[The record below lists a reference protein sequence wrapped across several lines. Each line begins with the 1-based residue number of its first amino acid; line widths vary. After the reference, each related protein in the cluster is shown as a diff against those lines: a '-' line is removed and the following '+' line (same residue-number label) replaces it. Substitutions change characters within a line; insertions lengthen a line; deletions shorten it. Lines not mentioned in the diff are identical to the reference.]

1 MLETLRKIVQ
11 TGIVTEKWDK
21 GNTPAR
27 FRGGVTVKAES
38 CRKCGICAKVCPAG
52 AIDEAD
58 GLPFVDSD
66 KCIFCGRCQQFC
78 ETGAIYH
85 TADYKLAHKAEVE
98 QLGTALSKKITRILG
113 RSLAIRHVD
122 VGSCNACDWEMVAL
136 GNPLYDLSQYGIN
149 FVASPRHADLLMVTG
164 MVTRN
169 LTKALL
175 ETYKATPNP
184 KLVVAVGSCA
194 AGGQTFGKSY
204 AIRGGADALVPVD
217 VYIPGCPPRPQ
228 ALIHGL
234 LLAVDRL

>member
-11 TGIVTEKWDK
+11 TGIVTENWDK
-21 GNTPAR
+21 NMVPAR
-27 FRGGVTVKAES
+27 FRGGVAVKAKDCCS
-38 CRKCGICAKVCPAG
+38 CGICAQECPVG
-52 AIDEAD
+52 AIE
-58 GLPFVDSD
+58 LVDKRPVVD
-66 KCIFCGRCQQFC
+66 NNKCIFCGRCQQVC

-85 TADYKLAHKAEVE
+85 TAECKLAHKAEVE
-98 QLGTALSKKITRILG
+98 QMGSVLRKKITRILG

-136 GNPLYDLSQYGIN
+136 GNPLYDLSQYGIS
-149 FVASPRHADLLMVTG
+149 FVASPRHADLLMITG

-184 KLVVAVGSCA
+184 KIVVAVGSCA
-194 AGGQTFGKSY
+194 AGGQTFGQSY
-204 AIRGGADALVPVD
+204 AIRGGADSLVPVD